1 MEIYFYIAQKT
12 ISISYS
18 DIIYPN
24 KHDPTFF
31 FNVYKNISTR
41 NNESHY
47 FDVYDMIYSIFYL
60 SIHNNFTLPKAK
72 LRTLQKVLENSFHS
86 NEFKESYFN
95 LFTKIQKHYF
105 ALLRFCYICKYKQ
118 SKIQVDTD
126 LSLNTIDLNKPN
138 KNVFILFQNQHR
150 YAFLMRDLIHIIE
163 NAISNATLFSVSP
176 MQPKNPYTNIPF
188 NLSTLYNIY
197 FKHKES
203 NSVFS
208 KLFHLFFM
216 CRFNRDEFALCNE
229 EILREFSVSKHL
241 QNASVE
247 HLSAAIISMMKDHFY
262 TNRLAIHEDFPPK
275 LLVSIMHPY
284 LYCKYMYKYGITG
297 LDKTTVYKYVLFL
310 KLKSFYEFNKLF
322 GRKIYRSILKNGKRE
337 WISEF
342 NTKHNQF
349 RLNEIMRYARFEDDD

>member
-163 NAISNATLFSVSP
+163 NAISNATQKILIQIYLLIYLLYIIFISNT
-176 MQPKNPYTNIPF
+176 KNPIAYFRNYFICFLCVGLIVTN
-188 NLSTLYNIY
+188 LRYVM
-197 FKHKES
+197 KK
-203 NSVFS
+203 
-208 KLFHLFFM
+208 FFEN
-216 CRFNRDEFALCNE
+216 F
-229 EILREFSVSKHL
+229 
-241 QNASVE
+241 
-247 HLSAAIISMMKDHFY
+247 
-262 TNRLAIHEDFPPK
+262 
-275 LLVSIMHPY
+275 LLV
-284 LYCKYMYKYGITG
+284 
-297 LDKTTVYKYVLFL
+297 
-310 KLKSFYEFNKLF
+310 
-322 GRKIYRSILKNGKRE
+322 
-337 WISEF
+337 
-342 NTKHNQF
+342 NTFKM
-349 RLNEIMRYARFEDDD
+349 LL